1 MLNEIYLLKDVQYQ
15 GGKLVGVD
23 SEGNLF
29 KGVMTFMIN
38 SFKQSIPFVIKAISK
53 VKIEGLRL
61 TKQLMHVFR
70 HYIRQVGLILW

>member
-1 MLNEIYLLKDVQYQ
+1 MLDEIYLQKDVQYL